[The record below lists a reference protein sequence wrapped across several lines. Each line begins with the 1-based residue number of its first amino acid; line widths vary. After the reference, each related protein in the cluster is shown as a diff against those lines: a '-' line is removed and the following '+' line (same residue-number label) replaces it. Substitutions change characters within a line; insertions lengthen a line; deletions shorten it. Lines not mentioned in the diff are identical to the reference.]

1 MEEGVYY
8 LVLGRESAELHEE
21 VAAVFKDY
29 PEIQV
34 IVDRRIG
41 DRRKANIPV
50 VEDRRKTGEDRRKRH
65 REPLRLVGPPY

>member
-8 LVLGRESAELHEE
+8 LVLSRESAELHEE
-21 VAAVFKDY
+21 VAEVFKDY

-50 VEDRRKTGEDRRKRH
+50 AEDQRKTREDRRKRH
-65 REPLRLVGPPY
+65 REPLRLVGPLY